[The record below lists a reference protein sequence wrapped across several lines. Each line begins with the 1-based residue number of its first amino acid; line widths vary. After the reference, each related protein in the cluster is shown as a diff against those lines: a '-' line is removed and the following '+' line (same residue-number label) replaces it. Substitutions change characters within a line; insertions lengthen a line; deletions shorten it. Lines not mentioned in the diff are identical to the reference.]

1 MASNNL
7 INEDELY
14 LVEGDEY
21 TNATQSKSGLMS
33 NIDKSKLDGIATGAN
48 KTIVDTTLSDSS
60 TNPVQ
65 NKVIKTELDK
75 KADNTALDAKA
86 DKTALDGKLDKTG
99 GTLTGNLTGKY
110 ITGTWLQTKAS
121 TDLGRTPGKVAV
133 LDGSGWV
140 YYRTPAEIKSDIGA
154 DAVVTTSSD
163 GLMSVADK
171 KKLDGIDT
179 GANKITVDTS
189 LSSTS
194 TNPVQNK
201 VVNSAISNLNTL
213 VGDTSVSTQITNAVA
228 NKVDKVSGKGLSA
241 NDYTTTEKNKLAGI
255 SENAEVNQN
264 AFSNVVVGSTT
275 ISADSKTD
283 TLTLVAGNNVT
294 LTPDSTNDKITIAAK
309 DTTYSAATTS
319 SNGLMS
325 ASDKSKLDGI
335 ATGATK
341 TIIDTS
347 LSGTSTN
354 PVQNKIIKLALD
366 GKAGTAV
373 ATTNTNGLM
382 SATDKKKL
390 DDIAT
395 GANKIIVDTTLSD
408 SSTNPVENKVIHS
421 ALSGKASTAVA
432 TQSVNGLMSSADK
445 KKLDGIAI
453 GATKITVDTALS
465 STSTN
470 PVQNKV
476 INSALS
482 GKAGTSVA
490 TTSANGL
497 MSSADKTKL
506 NGIATGATKT
516 TVDTALSDTSTNPV
530 QNKVIKIE
538 LDKKADNTALDNK
551 FDKAGGTLTG
561 NLTGKYITGTWLQ
574 TTEATDFGRT
584 PGKIAVLD
592 ESGWV
597 YYRTPA
603 EIKSDIGVDTQTIID
618 TIYPMGSIYITLNQT
633 SPSKLFP
640 GTYWKQIKNRFLLS
654 ASSTYSASSVGGE
667 ATHTLT
673 KNEMPNHQH
682 SIWFPN
688 GGGEQ
693 SAEIGYP
700 EVGSRN
706 TYYAEASKTS
716 GTGGGAAH
724 NNMPPYLVVYMW
736 ERVYKDQVSG
746 YNEDAYFLYGVK

>member
-33 NIDKSKLDGIATGAN
+33 NIDKSKLDGIADGAN
-48 KTIVDTTLSDSS
+48 KTIVDSSLSTTS

-75 KADNTALDAKA
+75 KADKTALDAKA

-110 ITGTWLQTKAS
+110 FTGTWLQTTAS

-154 DAVVTTSSD
+154 DAVVTTSSA

-319 SNGLMS
+319 SAGLMS
-325 ASDKSKLDGI
+325 ASDKS
-335 ATGATK
+335 
-341 TIIDTS
+341 
-347 LSGTSTN
+347 
-354 PVQNKIIKLALD
+354 
-366 GKAGTAV
+366 
-373 ATTNTNGLM
+373 
-382 SATDKKKL
+382 
-390 DDIAT
+390 
-395 GANKIIVDTTLSD
+395 
-408 SSTNPVENKVIHS
+408 
-421 ALSGKASTAVA
+421 
-432 TQSVNGLMSSADK
+432 
-445 KKLDGIAI
+445 KLDGIAI

-465 STSTN
+465 STSIN

-497 MSSADKTKL
+497 MSAADKTKL
-506 NGIATGATKT
+506 NGIATGATKI

-561 NLTGKYITGTWLQ
+561 DLTGKYITGTWLQ

-584 PGKIAVLD
+584 PNKIAVLD
-592 ESGWV
+592 ETGWV

-603 EIKSDIGVDTQTIID
+603 EIKSDIGANGYLPTAGGTMTGTITTKGIKLTSGTDFGSSLPSSMQSNQLFFQTLGSNYILD
-618 TIYPMGSIYITLNQT
+618 NVYPVGSIYMSVNSTN
-633 SPSKLFP
+633 PKNLFG
-640 GTYWKQIKNRFLLS
+640 GTWEQIQGRFLFGMN
-654 ASSTYSASSVGGE
+654 SSYPAGSTGGE
-667 ATHTLT
+667 ITHALT
-673 KNEMPNHQH
+673 IDEMPEHNHT
-682 SIWFPN
+682 IYYPN
-688 GGGEQ
+688 AGGPYGN
-693 SAEIGYP
+693 ANIGYP
-700 EVGSRN
+700 EDSGTN
-706 TYYAEASKTS
+706 MTWCAEMCKTAP
-716 GTGGGAAH
+716 TGGGAAH
-724 NNMPPYLVVYMW
+724 NNMPPYLSVYIW
-736 ERVYKDQVSG
+736 KRTK
-746 YNEDAYFLYGVK
+746 